1 MNYKV
6 LPTLILT
13 LCLAIV
19 AMPQLLVL
27 DGKALDRNRV
37 AAKTDERLAKALR
50 DLRTQADRLV
60 AKARVYSVMDKKQVP
75 PSGDKHDYMSQG
87 PYWWP
92 DPAKADGL
100 PYIRR
105 DGERNPEL
113 NNISDVA
120 AMDDMV
126 GDAETLAVAY
136 HFTSDEKYAKH
147 AAALIRTWFIDP
159 KTRQNPSLKFAQGI
173 PGISVGRGIGLIET
187 RDMYRVIDASTLI
200 KKSST
205 WTGADRDALKQ
216 WFADFL
222 KWMTTSAI
230 GLDEADEK
238 NNHGTHYNVQ
248 VLSLAIFT
256 GQKDLAKSQI
266 EVAKTRIK
274 SQIEP
279 DGRQPHELART
290 LSWDYT
296 NMNLYGFFTLARL
309 AEHVGVD
316 LWNFENDGRGI
327 KKAVFWVLP
336 YVREDKKWTYQQIK
350 DRKFGQ
356 TVSILRTASQKFA
369 QADYNVLADKLAAAK
384 GESSLAIL
392 TR

>member
-6 LPTLILT
+6 LATLILT
-13 LCLAIV
+13 LCLAVV

-37 AAKTDERLAKALR
+37 AAKTNERLVKALR

-92 DPAKADGL
+92 DPAKPNGL

-113 NNISDVA
+113 NNISDAA

-126 GDAETLAVAY
+126 GDAETLAVAF
-136 HFTSDEKYAKH
+136 HFTGEEKYAKH

-173 PGISVGRGIGLIET
+173 PGISSGRGIGLIET
-187 RDMYRVIDASTLI
+187 RDMYRVIDAATLI
-200 KKSST
+200 EKSST
-205 WTGADRDALKQ
+205 WTGSDRVALKQ
-216 WFADFL
+216 WFTDFL

-248 VLSLAIFT
+248 VLSLAIYT
-256 GQKDLAKSQI
+256 GQKDLAKNQI
-266 EVAKTRIK
+266 DVAKARIK

-309 AEHVGVD
+309 AEHVGAD
-316 LWNFENDGRGI
+316 LWNFESDGRGI
-327 KKAVFWVLP
+327 KKAFLWVLP
-336 YVREDKKWTYQQIK
+336 YVRDDKKWTYQQIK